1 MRKENTRKPDKIK
14 KTITICFEENDYL
27 ELLFNKAK
35 TGSLATQLSNY
46 LIKEKF
52 FCNSLNPILLEEYKL
67 LKKIRNNV
75 IKSLFLEDF

>member
-1 MRKENTRKPDKIK
+1 MRKENTKKPDKIK
-14 KTITICFEENDYL
+14 KTITISFEENDYL

-67 LKKIRNNV
+67 LKKIYNFVFRY
-75 IKSLFLEDF
+75 SL